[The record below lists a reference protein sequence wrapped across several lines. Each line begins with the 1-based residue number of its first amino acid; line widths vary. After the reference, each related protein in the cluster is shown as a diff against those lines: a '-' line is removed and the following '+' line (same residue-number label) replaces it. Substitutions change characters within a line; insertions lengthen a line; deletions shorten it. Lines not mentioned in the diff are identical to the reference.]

1 MEKKQKTRIIVSTI
15 MFVIMAFIALISVVV
30 STGLVSATETETED
44 FGEAL
49 GVVFAIIILIVPLL
63 ACAVIQLVPGII
75 NIVTFSKMNK
85 YSKDAE
91 LPKIKTYSIIGLV
104 SSIVLTAFTI
114 ILAIV
119 TILVLQAK

>member
-1 MEKKQKTRIIVSTI
+1 MERKQKTRIILSTI
-15 MFVIMAFIALISVVV
+15 MFVIMAFIAFISVVV

-104 SSIVLTAFTI
+104 SSIVLTAFPI

>member
-1 MEKKQKTRIIVSTI
+1 MEKKQKTRIVVSTI
-15 MFVIMAFIALISVVV
+15 MFVIMAFIAFISVVV

-104 SSIVLTAFTI
+104 SSIVLTAFPI

>member
-1 MEKKQKTRIIVSTI
+1 MEKKQKTRIVVSTI
-15 MFVIMAFIALISVVV
+15 MFIIMAFIAFISVVV

-44 FGEAL
+44 VGEAL

-104 SSIVLTAFTI
+104 SSIVLTAFPI

>member
-15 MFVIMAFIALISVVV
+15 MFVIMAFIAFISVVV

-44 FGEAL
+44 VGEAL

-91 LPKIKTYSIIGLV
+91 LPKTKTYSVIGLV
-104 SSIVLTAFTI
+104 SSIVLTAFPI

>member
-15 MFVIMAFIALISVVV
+15 MFVIMAFIAFISVVV

-44 FGEAL
+44 VGEAL

-91 LPKIKTYSIIGLV
+91 LPKIKTYSVIGLV
-104 SSIVLTAFTI
+104 SSIVLTAFPI

>member
-15 MFVIMAFIALISVVV
+15 MFVIMAFIAFISVVV

-44 FGEAL
+44 AGEAL

-104 SSIVLTAFTI
+104 SSIVLTAFPI

>member
-15 MFVIMAFIALISVVV
+15 MFVIMAFIAFISVVV

-44 FGEAL
+44 VGEAL

-104 SSIVLTAFTI
+104 SSIVLTAFPI

>member
-15 MFVIMAFIALISVVV
+15 MFVIMAFIAFISVVV

-104 SSIVLTAFTI
+104 SSIVLTAFPI

>member
-1 MEKKQKTRIIVSTI
+1 MEKKQKTRIVVSTI
-15 MFVIMAFIALISVVV
+15 MFVIMAFIAFISVVV

-44 FGEAL
+44 VGEAL

-104 SSIVLTAFTI
+104 SSIVLTAFPI

>member
-15 MFVIMAFIALISVVV
+15 MFVIMAFIAFISVVV

-85 YSKDAE
+85 YSNDAE

-104 SSIVLTAFTI
+104 SSIVLTAFPI

>member
-1 MEKKQKTRIIVSTI
+1 MEKKQKTRIVVSTI
-15 MFVIMAFIALISVVV
+15 MFVIMAFIAFISVVV
-30 STGLVSATETETED
+30 SAGLVSATETETED

-104 SSIVLTAFTI
+104 SSIVLTAFPI

>member
-1 MEKKQKTRIIVSTI
+1 MDKKQKTGIVVSTI
-15 MFVIMAFIALISVVV
+15 MFIIMAFIAFISVVV

-44 FGEAL
+44 VGEAL

-91 LPKIKTYSIIGLV
+91 LPKIKTYSVIGLV
-104 SSIVLTAFTI
+104 SSIVLTAFPI